1 MNRKSV
7 VRLPGLAT
15 SISLACY
22 TAAHDKLKKHN
33 ATLRVHEFDMFIHHY
48 AYLLYVQNVHVCTKS
63 MQYSVILRTKLTSP
77 YCIVC

>member
-1 MNRKSV
+1 MGHFPSQWDYGAW
-7 VRLPGLAT
+7 PLAFPIT
-15 SISLACY
+15 ACY

-48 AYLLYVQNVHVCTKS
+48 AYLMYVQNVHVCTV
-63 MQYSVILRTKLTSP
+63 QYSVILRTKFTSP